1 MAGNNAIED
10 LTQWAQE
17 AKNNLKPLPH
27 SVYTSAELLER
38 EIATLFY
45 REWICAGH
53 VSEFQTPG
61 DYLTFDIVDKP
72 VLVVCDDSGEIRA
85 FSNVCR
91 HRGTV
96 LASGRG
102 NSKLFS
108 CPYHAWTYDLKG
120 CLRNAPYMDK
130 EKVSG
135 ITLSEYPV
143 EIWQGLVFVSIN
155 KNAAPLAPR
164 LAGLEKSVSPYNLSG
179 YQVILRE
186 EAEIA
191 ANWKLLVENFCESYH
206 IFKVHKNSVEADIP
220 THTTKVQQG
229 GEGFN
234 HHTQTITNVASMA
247 SASLNRLP
255 AELRELAHLVC
266 IFPGLTFSVDSEV
279 GLWLTVLPT
288 SPQSLKYTA
297 QIALFREDDDDLSQE
312 LIESHIEQFNE
323 FMPEDKNIIERVQ
336 LGVRA
341 NAGNAGVL
349 HPWEQT
355 NWEFGHYLARQL
367 TGSEKSKL

>member
-1 MAGNNAIED
+1 M
-10 LTQWAQE
+10 
-17 AKNNLKPLPH
+17 
-27 SVYTSAELLER
+27 
-38 EIATLFY
+38 FY

-53 VSEFQTPG
+53 VSEFQAPG

-72 VLVVCDDSGEIRA
+72 VLVVRDDDGGIRA
-85 FSNVCR
+85 FSNICR

-102 NSKLFS
+102 NSRLFS
-108 CPYHAWTYDLKG
+108 CPYHAWTYDLTG

-130 EKVSG
+130 EKVLG

-143 EIWQGLVFVSIN
+143 ELWQGLVFVSIN
-155 KNAAPLAPR
+155 ENAAPLAPR
-164 LAGLEKSVSPYNLSG
+164 LADLEKNISPYNLPG
-179 YQVILRE
+179 YQVIHRE

-206 IFKVHKNSVEADIP
+206 IFKVHKNSFETDIP

-234 HHTQTITNVASMA
+234 HHTQTITTVAGMA
-247 SASLNRLP
+247 LSGLNRLP
-255 AELRELAHLVC
+255 DELRDLAHLMC
-266 IFPGLTFSVDSEV
+266 IFPSLALSVDAEV
-279 GLWLTVLPT
+279 GIWLTVLPT

-297 QIALFREDDDDLSQE
+297 QLALFREDDEELSKE
-312 LIESHIEQFNE
+312 LVDSHIDQFNE

-355 NWEFGHYLARQL
+355 NWEFGHYLAYQL
-367 TGSEKSKL
+367 TGSEKPRL